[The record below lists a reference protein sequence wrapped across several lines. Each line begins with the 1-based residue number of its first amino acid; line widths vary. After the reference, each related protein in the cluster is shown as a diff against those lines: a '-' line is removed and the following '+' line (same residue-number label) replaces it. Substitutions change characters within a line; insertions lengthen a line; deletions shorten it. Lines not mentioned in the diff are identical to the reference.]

1 MLNNI
6 HSLTSHQPVHPSISP
21 PAAHTSHALA
31 PPTGDLSHLL
41 NHEADTNSEDFG
53 PAPGSPYILSL
64 VEVFKAIT
72 SIFIPAASI
81 TSSQTISLRPTDTKP
96 CNHHS
101 SADVQASS
109 TASGAEAS
117 VAVRSTFMAAL
128 LEHTDDL
135 LDAAAT
141 AQASTAKAA
150 VDLEA
155 AASREGDYE
164 YADYIDVQPST
175 ETADLTE
182 EQLRV
187 QQDLVDFAM
196 ATIEALP
203 EEPCDHEAASSID
216 DAAGQAEDLQLQR
229 GFIEYAEATLKPQPL
244 EDEYD
249 DVLMPMPGAAGDAD
263 KQEQQQS
270 EEDAGVDRDDAMDF
284 DFSSGKPEPLGE
296 YDDYLEGMTEDL
308 REEQQQQLET
318 AEQHGQAEGEQG
330 SYGSYEGDE
339 DDLITSSVWSTLIN
353 EAAAIVKEQEQQQDS
368 KAAASAPSTESI
380 TAPVMSVPQGDAITM
395 RRQDRG
401 RLAGLHREHEAIT
414 RRRSLQGAQSSSS
427 VQDQVLLDIAL
438 APLDKQLQQ
447 GSGSSASQAAALEAL
462 AQHAVQTFT
471 RLELVDMDLLKT
483 KQQQVQ
489 QELKAALQ
497 RIKPAGLR
505 DVIRSTM
512 QVRQGQWDD
521 AVQP

>member
-1 MLNNI
+1 MCE
-6 HSLTSHQPVHPSISP
+6 PVHASVPLA
-21 PAAHTSHALA
+21 AAHTSHALVQ
-31 PPTGDLSHLL
+31 PTGDLSHLL
-41 NHEADTNSEDFG
+41 NHEAGTNHEDFG

-64 VEVFKAIT
+64 VEVFKAVT
-72 SIFIPAASI
+72 SIFIPAASM

-96 CNHHS
+96 CNHRS
-101 SADVQASS
+101 SADAQASS
-109 TASGAEAS
+109 GATA
-117 VAVRSTFMAAL
+117 AVRSTFMAAL

-135 LDAAAT
+135 LDAATT
-141 AQASTAKAA
+141 AQASTAKPA

-164 YADYIDVQPST
+164 YADYADVQRAST
-175 ETADLTE
+175 EPANLTE

-196 ATIEALP
+196 ATIEVLP
-203 EEPCDHEAASSID
+203 EEPCEHEAASSID
-216 DAAGQAEDLQLQR
+216 DAAGQAEALQLQR
-229 GFIEYAEATLKPQPL
+229 GFIEYAEASLKPQPL

-249 DVLMPMPGAAGDAD
+249 DVLMPMSGAAGDAD
-263 KQEQQQS
+263 QQKQQTS
-270 EEDAGVDRDDAMDF
+270 EKDAGVDRDDAMDF
-284 DFSSGKPEPLGE
+284 DFSSGTPEPLGE

-308 REEQQQQLET
+308 REEQQQLEA
-318 AEQHGQAEGEQG
+318 AEQLGQAEGEQG
-330 SYGSYEGDE
+330 SYGIYEGDE

-353 EAAAIVKEQEQQQDS
+353 EAAATVKEQGQQQDS
-368 KAAASAPSTESI
+368 KGAASTPSTESI

-414 RRRSLQGAQSSSS
+414 RRRSLQSAQFSSSA
-427 VQDQVLLDIAL
+427 QEQLLLDIAL
-438 APLDKQLQQ
+438 APHDKQLQQ

-471 RLELVDMDLLKT
+471 RLELVDMDLLKA
-483 KQQQVQ
+483 KQQQVEQ
-489 QELKAALQ
+489 DLKAALQ
-497 RIKPAGLR
+497 RISGLR

-512 QVRQGQWDD
+512 QVRGGGMMQCSLTRASRWRFRLH
-521 AVQP
+521 AP